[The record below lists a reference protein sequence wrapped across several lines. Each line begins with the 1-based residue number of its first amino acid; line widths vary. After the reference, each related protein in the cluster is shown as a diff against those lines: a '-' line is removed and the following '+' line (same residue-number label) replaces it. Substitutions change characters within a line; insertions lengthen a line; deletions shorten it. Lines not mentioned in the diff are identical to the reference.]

1 MKPNEINLDNLNAD
15 QLAQL
20 EQQLEAKK
28 KADKARIQADR
39 DAYTELVDETVRD
52 MVKRL
57 QNLSSEMAAVKAEV
71 FAAFD
76 SIIKTKE
83 ELFKVKLDRRS
94 DTFTTRDGQM
104 SICLGYRTLDAYDNT
119 VDAGIAKVK
128 EYLATLAKD
137 DNSAALV
144 ETVMSLLVK
153 NRKGELKASRV
164 LELQKLAEKSGD
176 PDFMEGIS
184 IIKDAYKPAKS
195 GQFITVTIKNDEG
208 KEENLPLSIGAM

>member
-94 DTFTTRDGQM
+94 DTFTTSDGQM
-104 SICLGYRTLDAYDNT
+104 SIQLGYRTLDAYDDT

-144 ETVMSLLVK
+144 DTVMSLLAK
-153 NRKGELKASRV
+153 NRKGELKASRI
-164 LELQKLAEKSGD
+164 LELERLATKSGS
-176 PDFMEGIS
+176 PEFMDGINT
-184 IIKDAYKPAKS
+184 IKNSYKPQKS
-195 GQFITVTIKNDEG
+195 GQFITVTIKNSEG
-208 KEENLPLSIGAM
+208 KDETLPLSIGSM

>member
-28 KADKARIQADR
+28 KAEKARIQADR
-39 DAYTELVDETVRD
+39 DAYSDLVDETVRSV
-52 MVKRL
+52 VKRL
-57 QNLSSEMAAVKAEV
+57 QNLSNEMALVKTEV

-76 SIIKTKE
+76 TIIKTKE

-104 SICLGYRTLDAYDNT
+104 SIQLGYRTLDAYDDT
-119 VDAGIAKVK
+119 VDAGIAMVK
-128 EYLATLAKD
+128 EYLGTLAKD

-144 ETVMSLLVK
+144 DTVMSLLSK

-164 LELQKLAEKSGD
+164 LELERLATKSGSRE
-176 PDFMEGIS
+176 FMEGINT
-184 IIKDAYKPAKS
+184 IKAAYKPAKS
-195 GQFITVTIKNDEG
+195 GQFISVTIKNAEG
-208 KEENLPLSIGAM
+208 KDENLPLSIGAM

>member
-1 MKPNEINLDNLNAD
+1 MKPNEFNLENLTPE
-15 QLAQL
+15 QMAQL

-28 KADKARIQADR
+28 KAEKARKQADR
-39 DAYTELVDETVRD
+39 DAYTELVDETVRN

-71 FAAFD
+71 FAAFA
-76 SIIKTKE
+76 SIIQTKE

-94 DTFTTRDGQM
+94 DTFSTRDGQM
-104 SICLGYRTLDAYDNT
+104 SIQLGYRTLDAYDDT

-144 ETVMSLLVK
+144 DTVMSLLAK

-164 LELQKLAEKSGD
+164 LELERLAAKSGS
-176 PDFMEGIS
+176 PEFMEGINT
-184 IIKDAYKPAKS
+184 IKAAYKPAKS
-195 GQFITVTIKNDEG
+195 GQFISVTIKNDEG
-208 KEENLPLSIGAM
+208 KDENLPLSIGSM

>member
-57 QNLSSEMAAVKAEV
+57 QNLSSEMAAVKAGV

-104 SICLGYRTLDAYDNT
+104 SIQLGYRTLDAYDDT

-144 ETVMSLLVK
+144 DTVMSLLAK

-164 LELQKLAEKSGD
+164 LELERLATKSGS
-176 PDFMEGIS
+176 PEFMDGINT
-184 IIKDAYKPAKS
+184 IKAAYKPAKS
-195 GQFITVTIKNDEG
+195 GQFISVTIKNDEG
-208 KEENLPLSIGAM
+208 KDECLPLSIGAM

>member
-76 SIIKTKE
+76 TIIKTKE
-83 ELFKVKLDRRS
+83 ELFKVKLDRKS

-104 SICLGYRTLDAYDNT
+104 SICLGYRTIDAYDDT
-119 VDAGIAKVK
+119 VDAGIAKVQEFLK
-128 EYLATLAKD
+128 TMAKND
-137 DNSAALV
+137 SSAALV
-144 ETVMSLLVK
+144 ATVVKLLSK
-153 NRKGELKASRV
+153 NRKGDLKASRV
-164 LELQKLAEKSGD
+164 LELQNLAEQYGN
-176 PDFMEGIS
+176 PDFTEGIR
-184 IIKDAYKPAKS
+184 IIKNAYKPDKS
-195 GQFITVTIKNDEG
+195 GQFIKVTIKNDEG
-208 KEENLPLSIGAM
+208 KEESLPLSIGAM

>member
-1 MKPNEINLDNLNAD
+1 MKPNEFNIESLTPE
-15 QLAQL
+15 QMAQL

-39 DAYTELVDETVRD
+39 DAYTELVDETVRST
-52 MVKRL
+52 VKRL
-57 QNLSSEMAAVKAEV
+57 QNLSSEMAAIKAEV
-71 FAAFD
+71 FAEFET
-76 SIIKTKE
+76 IIKTKE

-94 DTFTTRDGQM
+94 DTFSTRDGQM
-104 SICLGYRTLDAYDNT
+104 SIQLGYRTLDAYDDT

-144 ETVMSLLVK
+144 DTVMSLLSK

-164 LELQKLAEKSGD
+164 LELERLAAKSGS
-176 PDFMEGIS
+176 PEFMDGINT
-184 IIKDAYKPAKS
+184 IKAAYKPAKS
-195 GQFITVTIKNDEG
+195 GQFISVTIKNDEG
-208 KEENLPLSIGAM
+208 KDENLPLSIGAM

>member
-104 SICLGYRTLDAYDNT
+104 SICLGYRTLDAYDDT

-144 ETVMSLLVK
+144 DTVMSLLAK

-164 LELQKLAEKSGD
+164 LELERLAAKSGS
-176 PDFMEGIS
+176 PDFVDGINT
-184 IIKDAYKPAKS
+184 IKAAYKPAKS
-195 GQFITVTIKNDEG
+195 GQFISVTIKNDEG
-208 KEENLPLSIGAM
+208 KDENLPLSIGAM

>member
-39 DAYTELVDETVRD
+39 DAYSDLVDETVRSV
-52 MVKRL
+52 VKRL
-57 QNLSSEMAAVKAEV
+57 QNLSNEMALVKTEV

-76 SIIKTKE
+76 TIIKTKE

-104 SICLGYRTLDAYDNT
+104 SIQLGYRTLDAYDDT
-119 VDAGIAKVK
+119 VDAGIAMVK
-128 EYLATLAKD
+128 EYLGTLAKD

-144 ETVMSLLVK
+144 DTVMSLLSK

-164 LELQKLAEKSGD
+164 LELERLAAKSGSRE
-176 PDFMEGIS
+176 FMEGINT
-184 IIKDAYKPAKS
+184 IKAAYKPAKS
-195 GQFITVTIKNDEG
+195 GQFISVTIKNAEG
-208 KEENLPLSIGAM
+208 KDKNLPLSIGAM

>member
-1 MKPNEINLDNLNAD
+1 MKPNEFNLENLTPE
-15 QLAQL
+15 QMAQL

-39 DAYTELVDETVRD
+39 EAYSELVDETVRS

-71 FAAFD
+71 FAAFET
-76 SIIKTKE
+76 IIKTKE
-83 ELFKVKLDRRS
+83 ELFKVKLDRKS
-94 DTFTTRDGQM
+94 DTFSTRDGQM
-104 SICLGYRTLDAYDNT
+104 TISLGYRTLDAYDNS

-164 LELQKLAEKSGD
+164 LELQKLAEKYDD

-195 GQFITVTIKNDEG
+195 GQFISVTIKNDEG
-208 KEENLPLSIGAM
+208 KDENLPLSIGSM

>member
-39 DAYTELVDETVRD
+39 EAYTELVDETVRS

-104 SICLGYRTLDAYDNT
+104 SIQLGYRTLDAYDDT

-144 ETVMSLLVK
+144 DTVMSLLAK

-164 LELQKLAEKSGD
+164 LELERLAAKSGS
-176 PDFMEGIS
+176 PEFMDGINT
-184 IIKDAYKPAKS
+184 IKAAYKPVKS
-195 GQFITVTIKNDEG
+195 GQFISVTIKNDEG
-208 KEENLPLSIGAM
+208 KDENLPLSIGSM

>member
-1 MKPNEINLDNLNAD
+1 MKPNEFNLENLTPE
-15 QLAQL
+15 QMAQL

-28 KADKARIQADR
+28 KAEKARKQADR
-39 DAYTELVDETVRD
+39 DAYTELVDETVRN

-71 FAAFD
+71 FAAFA
-76 SIIKTKE
+76 SIIQTKE

-94 DTFTTRDGQM
+94 DTFSTRDGQM
-104 SICLGYRTLDAYDNT
+104 SIQLGYRTLDAYDDT
-119 VDAGIAKVK
+119 VDAGIAMVK

-144 ETVMSLLVK
+144 DTVMSLLAK

-164 LELQKLAEKSGD
+164 LELERLAAKSGS
-176 PDFMEGIS
+176 PEFMEGINT
-184 IIKDAYKPAKS
+184 IKAAYKPAKS
-195 GQFITVTIKNDEG
+195 GQFISVTIKNDEG
-208 KEENLPLSIGAM
+208 KDENLPLSIGSM

>member
-104 SICLGYRTLDAYDNT
+104 SIQLGYRTLDAYDDT

-144 ETVMSLLVK
+144 DTVMSLLAK

-164 LELQKLAEKSGD
+164 LELERLAAKSGSRE
-176 PDFMEGIS
+176 FMEGINT
-184 IIKDAYKPAKS
+184 IKAAYKPAKS
-195 GQFITVTIKNDEG
+195 GQFISVTIKNDEG
-208 KEENLPLSIGAM
+208 KDENLPLSIGSM

>member
-104 SICLGYRTLDAYDNT
+104 SIQLGYRTLDAYDDT

-144 ETVMSLLVK
+144 DTVMSLLAK
-153 NRKGELKASRV
+153 NRKGELKASRI
-164 LELQKLAEKSGD
+164 LELERLATKSGS
-176 PDFMEGIS
+176 PEFMDGINT
-184 IIKDAYKPAKS
+184 IKNSYKPQKS
-195 GQFITVTIKNDEG
+195 GQFITVTIKNSEG
-208 KEENLPLSIGAM
+208 KDETLPLSIGSM

>member
-76 SIIKTKE
+76 TIIKTKE
-83 ELFKVKLDRRS
+83 ELFKVKLDRKS

-104 SICLGYRTLDAYDNT
+104 SIQLGYRTLDAYDDT
-119 VDAGIAKVK
+119 VDAGIAMVK
-128 EYLATLAKD
+128 EYLGTLAKD

-144 ETVMSLLVK
+144 DTVMSLLSK

-164 LELQKLAEKSGD
+164 LELERLATKSGSRE
-176 PDFMEGIS
+176 FMEGINT
-184 IIKDAYKPAKS
+184 IKAAYKPAKS
-195 GQFITVTIKNDEG
+195 GQFISVTIKNDEG
-208 KEENLPLSIGAM
+208 KDVNLPLSIGAM

>member
-1 MKPNEINLDNLNAD
+1 MKPEINIENLNAE

-39 DAYTELVDETVRD
+39 DAYTELVDETVRST
-52 MVKRL
+52 VKRL
-57 QNLSSEMAAVKAEV
+57 QNLSSEMAAIKAEV
-71 FAAFD
+71 FAAFET
-76 SIIKTKE
+76 IIKTKE

-94 DTFTTRDGQM
+94 DTFSTRDGQM
-104 SICLGYRTLDAYDNT
+104 SIQLGYRTLDAYDDT

-144 ETVMSLLVK
+144 DTVMSLLSK

-164 LELQKLAEKSGD
+164 LELERLAAKSGS
-176 PDFMEGIS
+176 PEFMDGINT
-184 IIKDAYKPAKS
+184 IKAAYKPAKS
-195 GQFITVTIKNDEG
+195 GQFISVTIKNDEG
-208 KEENLPLSIGAM
+208 KDENLPLSIGAM

>member
-1 MKPNEINLDNLNAD
+1 MKPNEFNIESLTPE
-15 QLAQL
+15 QMAQL

-39 DAYTELVDETVRD
+39 DAYTELVDETVRST
-52 MVKRL
+52 VKRL
-57 QNLSSEMAAVKAEV
+57 QNLSSEMAAIKAEV
-71 FAAFD
+71 FAAFET
-76 SIIKTKE
+76 IIKTKE

-94 DTFTTRDGQM
+94 DTFSTRDGQM
-104 SICLGYRTLDAYDNT
+104 SIQLGYRTLDAYDDT

-144 ETVMSLLVK
+144 DTVMSLLSK

-164 LELQKLAEKSGD
+164 LELERLAAKSGS
-176 PDFMEGIS
+176 PEFMDGINT
-184 IIKDAYKPAKS
+184 IKAAYKPAKS
-195 GQFITVTIKNDEG
+195 GQFISVTIKNDEG
-208 KEENLPLSIGAM
+208 KDENLPLSIGAM

>member
-39 DAYTELVDETVRD
+39 EAYTELVDETVRS

-104 SICLGYRTLDAYDNT
+104 SIQLGYRTLDAYDDT

-144 ETVMSLLVK
+144 DTVMSLLAK

-164 LELQKLAEKSGD
+164 LELERLAAKSGS
-176 PDFMEGIS
+176 PEFMDGINT
-184 IIKDAYKPAKS
+184 IKAAYKPAKS
-195 GQFITVTIKNDEG
+195 GQFISVTIKNDEG
-208 KEENLPLSIGAM
+208 KDENLPLSIGSM

>member
-104 SICLGYRTLDAYDNT
+104 SIQLGYRTLDAYDDT

-144 ETVMSLLVK
+144 DTVMSLLAK

-164 LELQKLAEKSGD
+164 LELERLAAKSGSRE
-176 PDFMEGIS
+176 FMEGINT
-184 IIKDAYKPAKS
+184 IKAAYKPAKS
-195 GQFITVTIKNDEG
+195 GQFISVTIKNAEG
-208 KEENLPLSIGAM
+208 KDENLPLSIGSM

>member
-1 MKPNEINLDNLNAD
+1 MKPNEFNLENLTPE
-15 QLAQL
+15 QMAQL

-28 KADKARIQADR
+28 KAEKARKQADR
-39 DAYTELVDETVRD
+39 DAYTELVDETVRN

-71 FAAFD
+71 FAAFA
-76 SIIKTKE
+76 SIIQTKE

-94 DTFTTRDGQM
+94 DTFSTRDGQM
-104 SICLGYRTLDAYDNT
+104 TISLGYRTLDAYDNS

-164 LELQKLAEKSGD
+164 LELQKLAEKYDD

-195 GQFITVTIKNDEG
+195 GQFICVTIKNDEG
-208 KEENLPLSIGAM
+208 KDENLPLSIGSM

>member
-20 EQQLEAKK
+20 EQQLKAKK
-28 KADKARIQADR
+28 DAEKARIQADR

-76 SIIKTKE
+76 SVIKTKE

-104 SICLGYRTLDAYDNT
+104 SIQLGYRTLDAYDDT

-144 ETVMSLLVK
+144 DTVMSLLAK

-164 LELQKLAEKSGD
+164 LELERLATKSGS
-176 PDFMEGIS
+176 PEFMDGINT
-184 IIKDAYKPAKS
+184 IKAAYKPAKS
-195 GQFITVTIKNDEG
+195 GQFISVTIKNDEG
-208 KEENLPLSIGAM
+208 KDENLPLSIGSM

>member
-15 QLAQL
+15 QLEQL

-57 QNLSSEMAAVKAEV
+57 QNLSSEMAVVKAGV

-76 SIIKTKE
+76 TIIKTKE
-83 ELFKVKLDRRS
+83 ELFKVKLDRKS

-104 SICLGYRTLDAYDNT
+104 SIQLGYRTLDAYDDT
-119 VDAGIAKVK
+119 VDAGIAMVK
-128 EYLATLAKD
+128 EYLGTLAKD

-144 ETVMSLLVK
+144 DTVMSLLAK

-164 LELQKLAEKSGD
+164 LELERLAAKSGSRE
-176 PDFMEGIS
+176 FMEGINT
-184 IIKDAYKPAKS
+184 IKAAYKPAKS
-195 GQFITVTIKNDEG
+195 GQFITVTVKNDEG
-208 KEENLPLSIGAM
+208 KDENLPLSIGAM

>member
-20 EQQLEAKK
+20 EQKLEAKK

-39 DAYTELVDETVRD
+39 EAYSELVDETVRS
-52 MVKRL
+52 MVERL
-57 QNLSSEMAAVKAEV
+57 QKLSKEMAAVKAGV

-104 SICLGYRTLDAYDNT
+104 SIQLGYRTLDAYDDT

-144 ETVMSLLVK
+144 DTVMSLLAK

-164 LELQKLAEKSGD
+164 LELERLAAKSGS
-176 PDFMEGIS
+176 PEFMDGINT
-184 IIKDAYKPAKS
+184 IKAAYKPAKS
-195 GQFITVTIKNDEG
+195 GQFITVTVKNDEG
-208 KEENLPLSIGAM
+208 KDENLPLSIGAM

>member
-28 KADKARIQADR
+28 KANKARIQADR

-104 SICLGYRTLDAYDNT
+104 SICLGYRTLDAYDDT

-144 ETVMSLLVK
+144 DTVMSLLAK

-164 LELQKLAEKSGD
+164 LELERLAAKSGS
-176 PDFMEGIS
+176 PEFMDGINT
-184 IIKDAYKPAKS
+184 IKAAYKPAKS
-195 GQFITVTIKNDEG
+195 GQFISVTIKNDEG
-208 KEENLPLSIGAM
+208 KDENLPLSIGSM

>member
-1 MKPNEINLDNLNAD
+1 MKPNEINLESLNAE

-20 EQQLEAKK
+20 EMQLEAKK

-39 DAYTELVDETVRD
+39 DAYTELVDETVRST
-52 MVKRL
+52 VKRL
-57 QNLSSEMAAVKAEV
+57 QNLSSEMASIKAEV
-71 FAAFD
+71 FAAFET
-76 SIIKTKE
+76 IIKTKE

-94 DTFTTRDGQM
+94 DTFSTRDGQM
-104 SICLGYRTLDAYDNT
+104 SIQLGYRTLDAYDDT

-144 ETVMSLLVK
+144 DTVMSLLSK

-164 LELQKLAEKSGD
+164 LELERLAAKSGS
-176 PDFMEGIS
+176 PEFMDGINT
-184 IIKDAYKPAKS
+184 IKAAYKPAKS
-195 GQFITVTIKNDEG
+195 GQFISVTIKNDEG
-208 KEENLPLSIGAM
+208 KDENLPLSIGAM

>member
-28 KADKARIQADR
+28 KAEKARKQADR
-39 DAYTELVDETVRD
+39 DAYSDLVDETVRSV
-52 MVKRL
+52 VKRL
-57 QNLSSEMAAVKAEV
+57 QNLSNEMALVKAQV

-76 SIIKTKE
+76 TIIKTKE

-104 SICLGYRTLDAYDNT
+104 SIQLGYRTLDAYDDT
-119 VDAGIAKVK
+119 VDAGIAMVK
-128 EYLATLAKD
+128 EYLGTLAKD

-144 ETVMSLLVK
+144 DTVMSLLAK

-164 LELQKLAEKSGD
+164 LELERLATKSGSRE
-176 PDFMEGIS
+176 FMEGINT
-184 IIKDAYKPAKS
+184 IKAAYKPAKS
-195 GQFITVTIKNDEG
+195 GQFISVTIKNAEG
-208 KEENLPLSIGAM
+208 KDENLPLSIGAM

>member
-39 DAYTELVDETVRD
+39 DAYTELVDETVRS

-71 FAAFD
+71 FAAFA
-76 SIIKTKE
+76 SIIQTKE

-94 DTFTTRDGQM
+94 DTFSTRDGQM
-104 SICLGYRTLDAYDNT
+104 SIQLGYRTLDAYDDT
-119 VDAGIAKVK
+119 VDAGIAMVK
-128 EYLATLAKD
+128 EYLATQAKD

-144 ETVMSLLVK
+144 DTVMSLLSK

-164 LELQKLAEKSGD
+164 LELERLAAKSGS
-176 PDFMEGIS
+176 PEFMEGIN
-184 IIKDAYKPAKS
+184 IIKAAYKPAKS
-195 GQFITVTIKNDEG
+195 GQFISVTIKNDEG
-208 KEENLPLSIGAM
+208 KDENLPLSIGSM

>member
-104 SICLGYRTLDAYDNT
+104 SIQLGYRTLDAYDDT
-119 VDAGIAKVK
+119 VDAGIAMVK

-144 ETVMSLLVK
+144 DTVMSLLAK

-164 LELQKLAEKSGD
+164 LELERLAAKSGSRE
-176 PDFMEGIS
+176 FMEGINT
-184 IIKDAYKPAKS
+184 IKAAYKPAKS
-195 GQFITVTIKNDEG
+195 GQFISVTIKNAEG
-208 KEENLPLSIGAM
+208 KDENLPLSIGAM